1 MESDILKYIMDY
13 GLAFLVMAGVI
24 WWLSK
29 VVSKKVDDN
38 SEDIRKN
45 TEAVQQNSQTID
57 KLAQA
62 ITALTENTSRMYEV
76 CERAFEDNRHTLEVL
91 IKHIEKEEK

>member
-1 MESDILKYIMDY
+1 MESEVLKYVMDY
-13 GLAFLVMAGVI
+13 GLAFVVMAGII
-24 WWLSK
+24 WWLTK
-29 VVSKKVDDN
+29 IMGKKVDAN
-38 SEDIRKN
+38 SADIQEN
-45 TEAVQQNSQTID
+45 TKVVQQNNQSID

-91 IKHIEKEEK
+91 IKHIEKEQK

>member
-1 MESDILKYIMDY
+1 MESEILKYLMDY
-13 GLAFLVMAGVI
+13 GLAFLVMAVII
-24 WWLSK
+24 WWLATRMT
-29 VVSKKVDDN
+29 KKVEAN
-38 SEDIRKN
+38 SEDIQEN
-45 TEAVQQNSQTID
+45 TKSIQQNNLGLE

-91 IKHIEKEEK
+91 IKHIEKEQK